1 MSNLITATDKNTY
14 KFALFGI
21 KSSGKTCILSVLALP
36 RVSNPKGFTCT
47 WIEHVPGH
55 EISTNSAETI
65 NAEDPFVVGAKWLK
79 ESKELLKKGDLPA
92 PTEITNIMRFLFEF
106 SSKENGSISVELIDY
121 SGELLVTR
129 ADTATKLKKIMRDC
143 DGLLVLAEVPKP
155 DSESGDL
162 AYGLDDLSKAFATLA
177 KERESGPK
185 QEWPIALLFNKW
197 DRRLDGKEAITSIG
211 QEAIDNYLS
220 ESPEPPHKSLV
231 DKITNLIGNENI
243 RCFPISA
250 FGSHDITQDGKEVPK
265 THGQML
271 KTINLED
278 GFIWLAER
286 SDTLK
291 VKMLLEASKKT
302 SWWMTHQLIIGVSP
316 DFNVAQSSAI
326 KNWFC
331 GISARKGIN
340 AAWDISHKLPA
351 ESEIKEKANKIF
363 RIFRLKALAQLA
375 SFILM
380 IILSAEFLE
389 IGYDGVMYREIIA
402 RRENPAVDENI
413 LVKDEEWLTSYYV
426 SPTYRHFL
434 SRIFVLTKNQ
444 AKTKTVEWKNKRED
458 EAYKKILK
466 AIEAKD
472 EPNVLLYAEEYIKGF
487 PNGKYSSEVAI
498 IIGAGRTKDGNKRND
513 DYLNILESD
522 INSIDINSPV
532 VTKDVLLEKCKFL
545 TENIFKLPFS
555 PPAETA
561 GVKQNVLRELVVKKR
576 DEIIIAIIKEDLE
589 KFKQRY
595 NELITKENVLDSAK
609 LLVSRKE
616 PDIDMLKDDFRSK
629 APSIILKNAT
639 AYLNNK
645 EYDMARKK
653 TNEIDDGNV
662 INLLTTEQIKF
673 VRIIDPKI
681 NMAEDKHLY
690 EQFKKY
696 MSKTTLDN
704 YLEKAPLKTMKK
716 EVDEYKSYLGKSMG
730 EVEVSINCTRI
741 DWGSEFWSRFYNYDN
756 DVEVLVNGKII
767 ISKNSIR
774 SQANSSSSQ
783 IGSGKL
789 KISLDKSIEITIKNT
804 TSYGLAI
811 IGTMDGGKGSYS
823 GSISELQS
831 SKTIDL
837 KPSDNAFTNKATI
850 VLNGIPMA
858 PFLPDWKD
866 N

>member
-1 MSNLITATDKNTY
+1 MSNLIPLINKNTY

-21 KSSGKTCILSVLALP
+21 AKSGKTCILSALALP
-36 RVSNPKGFTCT
+36 RFSNPKGFTCT

-79 ESKELLKKGDLPA
+79 ESKELLKKGDIPQA
-92 PTEITNIMRFLFEF
+92 NSNTDIMRFSFEF
-106 SSKENGSISVELIDY
+106 GSKENGSISVELIDY
-121 SGELLVTR
+121 SGELLVAQS
-129 ADTATKLKKIMRDC
+129 ADLAIKLKQIMRDC
-143 DGLLVLAEVPKP
+143 DGLLVLAEVPKSG
-155 DSESGDL
+155 SESVTID
-162 AYGLDDLSKAFATLA
+162 ALDDLSKAFATLA
-177 KERESGPK
+177 KERDSGPK

-197 DRRLDGKEAITSIG
+197 DRRLDGKEALTNIG
-211 QEAIDNYLS
+211 QEAIDSFLL

-231 DKITNLIGNENI
+231 DKITNFIGIENI
-243 RCFPISA
+243 KCFPVSA
-250 FGSHDITQDGKEVPK
+250 FGSHNINQDGKEVPK
-265 THGQML
+265 THGHML

-302 SWWMTHQLIIGVSP
+302 SWWMTHQLMFGARP

-331 GISARKGIN
+331 GISAYKGIT
-340 AAWDISHKLPA
+340 ASWDISQKLSD
-351 ESEIKEKANKIF
+351 ESEIRKKVNTIRKTFE
-363 RIFRLKALAQLA
+363 LKFFTQFVSCVL
-375 SFILM
+375 ILV
-380 IILSAEFLE
+380 LSWEFFE
-389 IGYDGVMYREIIA
+389 VRSDGVMYREISA

-426 SPTYRHFL
+426 SPTYIHFL

-444 AKTKTVEWKNKRED
+444 ANIKAIEWANKRE
-458 EAYKKILK
+458 EQAYIKIIK
-466 AIEAKD
+466 AIEEND
-472 EPNVLLYAEEYIKGF
+472 TPNVISYIGEYIKVF
-487 PNGKYSSEVAI
+487 PNGKYINEVRV
-498 IIGAGRTKDGNKRND
+498 IIGTKTTAEGNKKNEH
-513 DYLNILESD
+513 YLNSLETELNLFKVSKEASQEKLKSLQD
-522 INSIDINSPV
+522 NINN
-532 VTKDVLLEKCKFL
+532 
-545 TENIFKLPFS
+545 LPFS
-555 PPAETA
+555 PPTKSAEIRQDA
-561 GVKQNVLRELVVKKR
+561 LREIVVKKQI
-576 DEIIIAIIKEDLE
+576 EITVLIANEELAE
-589 KFKQRY
+589 FKQKY
-595 NELITKENVLDSAK
+595 NELISKDNILDSAR
-609 LLVSRKE
+609 LLVSRQKT
-616 PDIDMLKDDFRSK
+616 DIETLKGDFRSK
-629 APSIILKNAT
+629 APNIILNNAT

-653 TNEIDDGNV
+653 INEIQDANV
-662 INLLTTEQIKF
+662 IDLLMVEQIKF
-673 VRIIDPKI
+673 VRTIDPKI
-681 NMAEDKHLY
+681 NIAEDKYLY
-690 EQFKKY
+690 EQVKKH
-696 MSKTTLDN
+696 MSKITLDN

-741 DWGSEFWSRFYNYDN
+741 DWGSEFWSRIYNYDN
-756 DVEVLVNGKII
+756 DVEVLVNGRII
-767 ISKNSIR
+767 ISKNSIK

-789 KISLDKSIEITIKNT
+789 KISLDKSIEIIIKNT
-804 TSYGLAI
+804 TSYGYKF
-811 IGTMDGGKGSYS
+811 IGTMDGGKGSFS

-837 KPSDNAFTNKATI
+837 KPSVNSFTNKATI

-858 PFLPDWKD
+858 PSLPDWKE